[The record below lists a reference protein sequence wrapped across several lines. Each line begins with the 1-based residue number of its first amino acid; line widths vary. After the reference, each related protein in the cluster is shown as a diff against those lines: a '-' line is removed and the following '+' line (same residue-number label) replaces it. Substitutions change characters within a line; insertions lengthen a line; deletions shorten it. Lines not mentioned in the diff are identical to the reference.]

1 MGTIRTFKIWA
12 AVAFAAACLYSCKDN
27 IYKGFDKTENGAYM
41 KFHERGC
48 ADSLAPRQGDAVRF
62 TLTQTI
68 LGESK
73 RVADEN
79 EPIEIVLEEH
89 AFVGD
94 IFDALSVMH
103 PGDEATLAFLA
114 DSLFLKALEQ
124 DETPKEYK
132 GSLIYYDLKL
142 LDVVPAEQMDA
153 EYSLWI
159 DALKKAEQDYLEKA
173 IAENKATVAKS
184 GLVVISHKKLKTEPV
199 AEGKY
204 AVVDMVLCNNAGD
217 TLIND
222 RESVIQCGL
231 YEICRGIDEAL
242 LMMRQ
247 GESIKCIVPSALAYD
262 SVGMEQMILPYEPL
276 HLDMK
281 VMKVLNEEEYKK
293 YIDEQEKTQQAEYEK
308 RMTEQAK
315 LIDKYLKD
323 KNINVAPTESG
334 LYIKPIS
341 SGHGAVA
348 KPGQHVA
355 VHYIIYNIKGEKVE
369 SSYDY
374 GQPLEFDVG
383 MGQMISGIEEAVMMM
398 KEGAK
403 AHLVMSSD
411 LAFDDIE
418 IDSLSLPSYSPVAID
433 LELVSVK

>member
-1 MGTIRTFKIWA
+1 
-12 AVAFAAACLYSCKDN
+12 
-27 IYKGFDKTENGAYM
+27 
-41 KFHERGC
+41 
-48 ADSLAPRQGDAVRF
+48 
-62 TLTQTI
+62 
-68 LGESK
+68 
-73 RVADEN
+73 
-79 EPIEIVLEEH
+79 
-89 AFVGD
+89 
-94 IFDALSVMH
+94 
-103 PGDEATLAFLA
+103 
-114 DSLFLKALEQ
+114 
-124 DETPKEYK
+124 
-132 GSLIYYDLKL
+132 
-142 LDVVPAEQMDA
+142 
-153 EYSLWI
+153 
-159 DALKKAEQDYLEKA
+159 
-173 IAENKATVAKS
+173 
-184 GLVVISHKKLKTEPV
+184 
-199 AEGKY
+199 
-204 AVVDMVLCNNAGD
+204 
-217 TLIND
+217 
-222 RESVIQCGL
+222 
-231 YEICRGIDEAL
+231 
-242 LMMRQ
+242 
-247 GESIKCIVPSALAYD
+247 
-262 SVGMEQMILPYEPL
+262 
-276 HLDMK
+276 
-281 VMKVLNEEEYKK
+281 MKVLNEEEYKK